1 VLGDIPIDQLG
12 ITLTHEHL
20 LLDTLVWVTPSEN
33 EELRSLVNAP
43 IRMEN
48 LGELRLAPFISKDNM
63 VFDDPDLMLD
73 ELAHFKKA
81 GGKTIVDCTTIGIGR
96 NISFLKK
103 AAEVTGLNIIAGTGF
118 YIDKSHPDY
127 VKIKTVDELASL
139 MVDEIERGVEGTG
152 IRCGSIGE
160 IGTGSPVTPNEEK
173 VLRASAHAQVKT
185 HAPINV
191 HMYFSAREGH
201 RVLDILEEEG
211 ADLTK
216 VVLSHVGSTVINPE
230 FHATLARRGC
240 YVEYDSFGAE
250 GYIFADTKGTFEPN
264 DLQRVRGIQE
274 LARMGFLSQVV
285 VAHDV
290 SWKIQLRKYGGYG
303 SDHILTHVVPMF
315 RKAGLTDD
323 QINTILVENPKK
335 ILEF

>member
-1 VLGDIPIDQLG
+1 VLGDIPIEQLG

-20 LLDTLVWVTPSEN
+20 LLDTLVWVTPSEKDG
-33 EELRSLVNAP
+33 LKFLVDAP
-43 IRMEN
+43 VRMEN

-63 VFDDPDLMLD
+63 IFEDPDLMLE
-73 ELAHFKKA
+73 ELMHYKKA
-81 GGKTIVDCTTIGIGR
+81 GGNTIVDCTTIGIGR
-96 NISFLKK
+96 NITFLKK

-118 YIDKSHPDY
+118 YIDKSHPEY
-127 VKIKTVDELASL
+127 VKVKTVDELASL
-139 MVDEIERGVEGTG
+139 MVDEIEYGVEGTG

-173 VLRASAHAQVKT
+173 VLRAAAHAQEKT
-185 HAPINV
+185 RAPINV

-201 RVLDILEEEG
+201 RVLDILKEEG
-211 ADLTK
+211 ADLTR
-216 VVLSHVGSTVINPE
+216 VVLSHVGSTVIDPE

-250 GYIFADTKGTFEPN
+250 GYIFADAKGIFEPN
-264 DLQRVRGIQE
+264 DLQRVKGIQE
-274 LARMGFLSQVV
+274 LARMGLLSQVV

-303 SDHILTHVVPMF
+303 YDHILSHVVPMF
-315 RKAGLTDD
+315 RKAGLTDE
-323 QINTILVENPKK
+323 QINTMLVENPRRM
-335 ILEF
+335 LGF